1 VKIGLVV
8 TMSAVA
14 KAAGVSVSTVSHV
27 VNGTRLVA
35 PGTRMRVIHAM
46 DLLGYEHHAA
56 ARSLS
61 AGSNRTIGLAL
72 TAASNP
78 YWAELVAGID
88 REASRSGLDLMIVD
102 TRDDARHEARVVA
115 NLLAHHIEG
124 LVIAPALGWRDLTL
138 PLLREHPIPYVLV
151 DRLQDLRVDQVG
163 VENENS
169 SAALVEHL
177 LQLGHRR
184 VGMVGGMKGLSTSE
198 ERRAGFLLAHRRL
211 GLEADPRLV
220 VEGMST
226 SQGGRQGMLRL
237 LSLSDAP
244 TAVFC
249 ANNNMTIGALAAL
262 RASSLRVPQ
271 DLALVGFDDYP
282 WADLFE
288 PRLTTVAQPLTAI
301 GARAVQL
308 LLRRISDPAA
318 PVETLRMAAHIEHR
332 NSCGCSPEGEP
343 VLSHEQPVHLPGHE
357 S

>member
-1 VKIGLVV
+1 
-8 TMSAVA
+8 MSAVA

-27 VNGTRLVA
+27 VNGTRLVT
-35 PGTRMRVIHAM
+35 PETRKRVIHAM
-46 DLLGYEHHAA
+46 NLLGFEHHAV

-78 YWAELVAGID
+78 YWSELVVAID

-102 TRDDARHEARVVA
+102 SRDDARHEARVVA
-115 NLLAHHIEG
+115 NLLAHRIEG

-169 SAALVEHL
+169 SAALVDHL

-184 VGMVGGMKGLSTSE
+184 VGMVGGLKGLSTSE
-198 ERRAGFLLAHRRL
+198 ERREGFLLAHRRH

-220 VEGMST
+220 VEGLST
-226 SQGGRQGMLRL
+226 SQGGRLGMLRL
-237 LSLSDAP
+237 LSLNDAP
-244 TAVFC
+244 TAVFS

-262 RASSLRVPQ
+262 RASGLRVPQ

-318 PVETLRMAAHIEHR
+318 PVETLRMTAHIQHR

-343 VLSHEQPVHLPGHE
+343 VLSHE
-357 S
+357 

>member
-1 VKIGLVV
+1 
-8 TMSAVA
+8 MSAVA
-14 KAAGVSVSTVSHV
+14 KAAAVSVSTVSHV

-35 PGTRMRVIHAM
+35 PGTRKRVIHAM

-163 VENENS
+163 VENESS

-211 GLEADPRLV
+211 GLEADP
-220 VEGMST
+220 
-226 SQGGRQGMLRL
+226 
-237 LSLSDAP
+237 
-244 TAVFC
+244 
-249 ANNNMTIGALAAL
+249 
-262 RASSLRVPQ
+262 ASWSRGCRRVRVA
-271 DLALVGFDDYP
+271 D
-282 WADLFE
+282 WAC
-288 PRLTTVAQPLTAI
+288 
-301 GARAVQL
+301 
-308 LLRRISDPAA
+308 
-318 PVETLRMAAHIEHR
+318 
-332 NSCGCSPEGEP
+332 CGCSASAMRQQRCSVPTTT
-343 VLSHEQPVHLPGHE
+343 
-357 S
+357 